1 MKKLAVLFPGIGY
14 HCDKPLLY
22 YSKKCLSAYGYEII
36 EVNYKHFPHMKD
48 KDELI
53 KQAEDIGYAQTE
65 EILKDIP
72 FSTYDEILFV
82 SKSIGTAISA
92 RFNEEHHVNAYSIYF
107 TPLVATFK
115 YSLNGIAFHGTNDPW
130 AKTNLIQCACDEAH
144 IPLILYRDANHSL
157 ECGDVLVDISNLHD
171 IFLHVIEA
179 IQTVY
184 PLHR

>member
-1 MKKLAVLFPGIGY
+1 M
-14 HCDKPLLY
+14 
-22 YSKKCLSAYGYEII
+22 
-36 EVNYKHFPHMKD
+36 
-48 KDELI
+48 
-53 KQAEDIGYAQTE
+53 
-65 EILKDIP
+65 
-72 FSTYDEILFV
+72 
-82 SKSIGTAISA
+82 
-92 RFNEEHHVNAYSIYF
+92 NAYSIYF

-171 IFLHVIEA
+171 IFLHVIKA

-184 PLHR
+184 PL

>member
-36 EVNYKHFPHMKD
+36 EVNYKHFPHMKE

-53 KQAEDIGYAQTE
+53 KQAEDIGYKQAE

-82 SKSIGTAISA
+82 SKIVEKMRRVIEKPIKEEIIETEANTSLIVLSFPNDVSTA
-92 RFNEEHHVNAYSIYF
+92 
-107 TPLVATFK
+107 
-115 YSLNGIAFHGTNDPW
+115 
-130 AKTNLIQCACDEAH
+130 
-144 IPLILYRDANHSL
+144 
-157 ECGDVLVDISNLHD
+157 LVDKS
-171 IFLHVIEA
+171 
-179 IQTVY
+179 
-184 PLHR
+184 

>member
-1 MKKLAVLFPGIGY
+1 MVCG
-14 HCDKPLLY
+14 
-22 YSKKCLSAYGYEII
+22 YSK
-36 EVNYKHFPHMKD
+36 
-48 KDELI
+48 
-53 KQAEDIGYAQTE
+53 
-65 EILKDIP
+65 
-72 FSTYDEILFV
+72 ILFV

-184 PLHR
+184 PLHG

>member
-36 EVNYKHFPHMKD
+36 EVNYTHFPHMKD

-53 KQAEDIGYAQTE
+53 EQAEDIGYKQAE
-65 EILKDIP
+65 EILKDVP

-92 RFNEEHHVNAYSIYF
+92 RFNEEHHIHAYSIYF
-107 TPLVATFK
+107 TLLSMT
-115 YSLNGIAFHGTNDPW
+115 
-130 AKTNLIQCACDEAH
+130 
-144 IPLILYRDANHSL
+144 
-157 ECGDVLVDISNLHD
+157 
-171 IFLHVIEA
+171 
-179 IQTVY
+179 
-184 PLHR
+184 

>member
-1 MKKLAVLFPGIGY
+1 MVCGY
-14 HCDKPLLY
+14 
-22 YSKKCLSAYGYEII
+22 S
-36 EVNYKHFPHMKD
+36 N
-48 KDELI
+48 
-53 KQAEDIGYAQTE
+53 
-65 EILKDIP
+65 
-72 FSTYDEILFV
+72 EILFV

-115 YSLNGIAFHGTNDPW
+115 YSLNGIAFHGTNDLW

-184 PLHR
+184 PLHG